1 MQDSIMAGQGLAR
14 HVSSLIH
21 IDLQSRL
28 AHIMNVFLLIG
39 LLAATVCAAALLARI
54 IRRVRAVSARVAYTI
69 ATITAAG
76 GGGVV
81 SEWTGLTNITQFA
94 DMG

>member
-1 MQDSIMAGQGLAR
+1 MAGQRLAR

-21 IDLQSRL
+21 VDPKPRL
-28 AHIMNVFLLIG
+28 AYTMNTPLFIG
-39 LLAATVCAAALLARI
+39 LLTATVCAAALLARI
-54 IRRVRAVSARVAYTI
+54 IRRVRAISTRVAYTI

-76 GGGVV
+76 GGGVA

-94 DMG
+94 PVG